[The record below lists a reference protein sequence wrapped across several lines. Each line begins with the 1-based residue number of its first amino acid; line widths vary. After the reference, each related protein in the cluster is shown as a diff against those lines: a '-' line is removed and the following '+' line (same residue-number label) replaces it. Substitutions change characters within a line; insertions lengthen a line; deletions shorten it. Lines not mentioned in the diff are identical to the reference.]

1 MPLAQGT
8 RGANKPKTSASTLL
22 AYRFVQNRAWHG
34 GMFKVMLRNLSWRY
48 FDFWLLG
55 AVVLATAFGT
65 TMIRSAVAGN
75 ELLLP
80 LIDRQIYFALV
91 GIVVIFLVAAID
103 YRYWMALYRPIFL
116 VMSILLFS
124 LFLSAQEV
132 FGAARWFQV
141 GVLFVQPT
149 EFAKIAAI
157 LLLARYFDRT
167 QNHPRDL
174 RWIIVGFIWVMGLAI
189 WILLQPNLSNVV
201 VLMVIL
207 ASLLWFNGIQ
217 LKHLLLFAVIGFL
230 TISTVATLSVLRI
243 RIPFLQVYQQDRI
256 TNFILPD
263 ENATFGE
270 KYNVDQAKIAIGSG
284 GLFGKGYGHGTQT
297 QLRFLKVRHT
307 DFVFSVIS
315 EEFGLVGS
323 LLVIVIIGL
332 VVWRCLRAA
341 QKARDV
347 AGMCIA
353 YGVATLILFQG
364 LVNISMNLNIVP
376 VSGLPL
382 PFISYGGSGLTSL
395 MLGIGLVES
404 VAMRHRQLEF

>member
-1 MPLAQGT
+1 
-8 RGANKPKTSASTLL
+8 
-22 AYRFVQNRAWHG
+22 
-34 GMFKVMLRNLSWRY
+34 MFRDIPWRY

-75 ELLLP
+75 EELLP
-80 LIDRQIYFALV
+80 LINRQIYFALAGLV
-91 GIVVIFLVAAID
+91 LIFIVAAID
-103 YRYWMALYRPIFL
+103 YRFWMAIYRPIFI
-116 VMSILLFS
+116 VMSLLLFF
-124 LFLSAQEV
+124 LFLSAQAV

-157 LLLARYFDRT
+157 LLLARYFDKT
-167 QNHPRDL
+167 QNQSRDL
-174 RWIIVGFIWVMGLAI
+174 RWIFGATFWVMGLAI

-207 ASLLWFNGIQ
+207 ASLLWFNGMEI
-217 LKHLLLFAVIGFL
+217 KHILLLGVIGFL
-230 TISTVATLSVLRI
+230 LVAVVVTLSVAGVD
-243 RIPFLQVYQQDRI
+243 IPFLQDYQQQRI
-256 TNFILPD
+256 VNFVLPD
-263 ENATFGE
+263 PNATFGE
-270 KYNVDQAKIAIGSG
+270 TYNIDQAKIAIGSG

-307 DFVFSVIS
+307 DFIFSAIS
-315 EEFGLVGS
+315 EEFGLVGA
-323 LLVIVIIGL
+323 LFVILMIVLII
-332 VVWRCLRAA
+332 WRCLRAA

-347 AGMCIA
+347 AGMTIA
-353 YGVATLILFQG
+353 YGVATLIFFQG
-364 LVNISMNLNIVP
+364 MVNIGVNLNIVP

-404 VAMRHRQLEF
+404 VAMRHKELDF

>member
-1 MPLAQGT
+1 M
-8 RGANKPKTSASTLL
+8 
-22 AYRFVQNRAWHG
+22 
-34 GMFKVMLRNLSWRY
+34 MLRDISWRY

-75 ELLLP
+75 EQLLP
-80 LIDRQIYFALV
+80 LINRQIYFALA
-91 GIVVIFLVAAID
+91 GIAVIFAVAAID
-103 YRYWMALYRPIFL
+103 YRYWMALYRPIFF
-116 VMSILLFS
+116 VMSILLFA
-124 LFLSAQEV
+124 LYLSAQQV

-174 RWIIVGFIWVMGLAI
+174 RWILFAFLWTMGIAF
-189 WILLQPNLSNVV
+189 WILIQPNLSNVI
-201 VLMVIL
+201 VLMVIF
-207 ASLLWFNGIQ
+207 ASLLWFNGLQ
-217 LKHLLLFAVIGFL
+217 LKHLLIFGVIGFL
-230 TISTVATLSVLRI
+230 VLASIVGLSSVGI
-243 RIPFLQVYQQDRI
+243 RIPFLQEYQQQRI
-256 TNFILPD
+256 VNFILPD
-263 ENATFGE
+263 PNSTFGAT
-270 KYNVDQAKIAIGSG
+270 YNVEQARIAIGSG

-307 DFVFSVIS
+307 DFIFSVIS
-315 EEFGLVGS
+315 EEFGLAGA
-323 LLVIVIIGL
+323 LLVIVIIIL
-332 VVWRCLRAA
+332 VIWRCFRTA

-353 YGVATLILFQG
+353 YGVATLIFFQG
-364 LVNISMNLNIVP
+364 AVNIGVNLNIVP
-376 VSGLPL
+376 VAGLPL

-395 MLGIGLVES
+395 MLGVGLVES

>member
-1 MPLAQGT
+1 
-8 RGANKPKTSASTLL
+8 
-22 AYRFVQNRAWHG
+22 
-34 GMFKVMLRNLSWRY
+34 MLRSISWRH

-65 TMIRSAVAGN
+65 TMIRSAIAGN
-75 ELLLP
+75 EELVTSVN
-80 LIDRQIYFALV
+80 RQIYFALAGLV
-91 GIVVIFLVAAID
+91 LIFVVAAID
-103 YRYWMALYRPIFL
+103 YQYWMALYRPIAL
-116 VMSILLFS
+116 VMGVLLFA
-124 LFLSAQEV
+124 LFLSAQAV

-157 LLLARYFDRT
+157 LLLARYFDKT
-167 QNHPRDL
+167 QNEPRSL
-174 RWIIVGFIWVMGLAI
+174 RWIIGAFMWVMALAI

-201 VLMVIL
+201 VMVVIL

-217 LKHLLLFAVIGFL
+217 LKHLLLFGVTGFL
-230 TISTVATLSVLRI
+230 GIATIVILSVLSI
-243 RIPFLQVYQQDRI
+243 RIPFLQEYQQQRI
-256 TNFILPD
+256 TNFFLPD
-263 ENATFGE
+263 PNATFGAT
-270 KYNVDQAKIAIGSG
+270 YNVEQALVAIGSG
-284 GLFGKGYGHGTQT
+284 GLFGQGYGHGTQT

-307 DFVFSVIS
+307 DFIFSAIS

-323 LLVIVIIGL
+323 LLVIVIL
-332 VVWRCLRAA
+332 VLIIWRCLRTA

-347 AGMCIA
+347 AGMNIA
-353 YGVATLILFQG
+353 YGVATLIFFQG
-364 LVNISMNLNIVP
+364 MVNIGVNLNIVP

>member
-1 MPLAQGT
+1 
-8 RGANKPKTSASTLL
+8 
-22 AYRFVQNRAWHG
+22 
-34 GMFKVMLRNLSWRY
+34 MFRDISWRY

-65 TMIRSAVAGN
+65 TMIRSAIAGN
-75 ELLLP
+75 EVLLP
-80 LIDRQIYFALV
+80 LINRQIYFAIAGL
-91 GIVVIFLVAAID
+91 IVIFVFAAID
-103 YRYWMALYRPIFL
+103 YRFWMALYRPIL
-116 VMSILLFS
+116 IVTSILLIS
-124 LFLSAQEV
+124 LYLSSQEAI

-141 GVLFVQPT
+141 GVLFLQPT

-167 QNHPRDL
+167 QDRPRDL
-174 RWIIVGFIWVMGLAI
+174 KWIAVAFVWVMTLGI

-207 ASLLWFNGIQ
+207 AALLWFNGIQ
-217 LKHLLLFAVIGFL
+217 MKHIALFGVVASLLIG
-230 TISTVATLSVLRI
+230 SVVALSAAGI
-243 RIPFLQVYQQDRI
+243 KIPFLQDYQQQRI
-256 TNFILPD
+256 INFILPD
-263 ENATFGE
+263 PNATFGE

-307 DFVFSVIS
+307 DFIFSAVS

-323 LLVIVIIGL
+323 LFVVIVIVLII
-332 VVWRCLRAA
+332 WRCLRAA

-347 AGMCIA
+347 AGMTIA
-353 YGVATLILFQG
+353 YGVATLIFFQG
-364 LVNISMNLNIVP
+364 MVNIGVNLNIVP

-404 VAMRHRQLEF
+404 VAMRYKQLDF

>member
-1 MPLAQGT
+1 
-8 RGANKPKTSASTLL
+8 
-22 AYRFVQNRAWHG
+22 
-34 GMFKVMLRNLSWRY
+34 MLRDLSWRY

-75 ELLLP
+75 EELLP
-80 LIDRQIYFALV
+80 LINRQIYFALAGLV
-91 GIVVIFLVAAID
+91 LIFLVAAID
-103 YRYWMALYRPIFL
+103 YRYWMALYRPIFI
-116 VMSILLFS
+116 VMSLLLFS
-124 LFLSAQEV
+124 LYLNAQAV

-141 GVLFVQPT
+141 GVLFIQPT
-149 EFAKIAAI
+149 EFAKIAVI

-167 QNHPRDL
+167 QNQPRDL
-174 RWIIVGFIWVMGLAI
+174 RWLLVAFLWVMSLAI

-201 VLMVIL
+201 VLMVVL
-207 ASLLWFNGIQ
+207 GSLLWFNGIQ
-217 LKHLLLFAVIGFL
+217 IKHLAIFGGVGVLLLGTVVGFTAL
-230 TISTVATLSVLRI
+230 GI
-243 RIPFLQVYQQDRI
+243 RLPFLQKYQQDRI
-256 TNFILPD
+256 NNFISPD

-297 QLRFLKVRHT
+297 QFRFLKVRHT
-307 DFVFSVIS
+307 DFIFSAIS
-315 EEFGLVGS
+315 EEFGLVGA
-323 LLVIVIIGL
+323 LLVIVIVVL
-332 VVWRCLRAA
+332 VIWRCLRAA

-353 YGVATLILFQG
+353 YGVATLIFFQG
-364 LVNISMNLNIVP
+364 MVNIGVNLNIVP

>member
-1 MPLAQGT
+1 
-8 RGANKPKTSASTLL
+8 
-22 AYRFVQNRAWHG
+22 
-34 GMFKVMLRNLSWRY
+34 MLRNASWRY

-75 ELLLP
+75 EVLAP
-80 LIDRQIYFALV
+80 LINRQIYFAVAGLALIF
-91 GIVVIFLVAAID
+91 IVATID
-103 YRYWMALYRPIFL
+103 YRYWMALYRPIAI
-116 VMSILLFS
+116 VMSLLLFA
-124 LFLSAQEV
+124 LFLSARAV
-132 FGAARWFQV
+132 FGAARWFSV
-141 GVLFVQPT
+141 GVLFLQPT

-167 QNHPRDL
+167 QNQPRDL
-174 RWIIVGFIWVMGLAI
+174 RWIFFAFLWTMGIAF
-189 WILLQPNLSNVV
+189 WILIQPNLSNVV

-207 ASLLWFNGIQ
+207 AVLLWFNGIQ
-217 LKHLLLFAVIGFL
+217 LKHLLLFGVIGFL
-230 TISTVATLSVLRI
+230 AISTIVTLSIFRI
-243 RIPFLQVYQQDRI
+243 RIPFLQEYQQQRI

-263 ENATFGE
+263 PNATFGAT
-270 KYNVDQAKIAIGSG
+270 YNVQQALVAIGSG

-307 DFVFSVIS
+307 DFIFSAIS

-323 LLVIVIIGL
+323 LLVIVIIML
-332 VVWRCLRAA
+332 VLWRCLRAA

-347 AGMCIA
+347 AGMNIA
-353 YGVATLILFQG
+353 YGVAALIFFQG
-364 LVNISMNLNIVP
+364 MVNICVNLNIVP

-382 PFISYGGSGLTSL
+382 PFFSYGGSGLTSL

>member
-1 MPLAQGT
+1 
-8 RGANKPKTSASTLL
+8 
-22 AYRFVQNRAWHG
+22 
-34 GMFKVMLRNLSWRY
+34 MLKDISWRY

-75 ELLLP
+75 EELIP
-80 LIDRQIYFALV
+80 LINRQIYFALA
-91 GIVVIFLVAAID
+91 GIVLIFIVAAID
-103 YRYWMALYRPIFL
+103 YRYWMALYRPIF
-116 VMSILLFS
+116 VAMSIMLFA
-124 LFLSAQEV
+124 LFLSARAV

-167 QNHPRDL
+167 QNRPRDL
-174 RWIIVGFIWVMGLAI
+174 RWIIVAFLWVMGLGI

-207 ASLLWFNGIQ
+207 GSLLWFNGIQ
-217 LKHLLLFAVIGFL
+217 IKHLLLFGGIAALLIG
-230 TISTVATLSVLRI
+230 IIVALSSLGI
-243 RIPFLQVYQQDRI
+243 RIPFLQEYQQQRI
-256 TNFILPD
+256 ANFIIPD
-263 ENATFGE
+263 RTATFGAT
-270 KYNVDQAKIAIGSG
+270 YNVQQALVAIGSG
-284 GLFGKGYGHGTQT
+284 GLFGKGYFHGTQT

-307 DFVFSVIS
+307 DFIFSAIA
-315 EEFGLVGS
+315 EEFGLVGG
-323 LLVIVIIGL
+323 LLVIVIIVL
-332 VVWRCLRAA
+332 VIWRCMRAA

-347 AGMCIA
+347 AGMTIA
-353 YGVATLILFQG
+353 YGVATLIFFQG
-364 LVNISMNLNIVP
+364 MINIGVNLNIVP

-395 MLGIGLVES
+395 MLGVGLVQS